1 MERICIVTTSLGA
14 GGAERFSASL
24 SIILAGLN
32 YDVHILSTKNLI
44 EYEFSGTLFNLE
56 EKLKGNLSN
65 YKKLKILKLYFQD
78 HSFDIIIDNRPRSQF
93 FKEFVLYHY
102 VFKAKRIISII
113 HSYYLL
119 NYLPASIFLARLL
132 YRKNFKLIAVSKEI
146 QLAIISKY
154 GFNNCVQIYN
164 PVDIEDITSKS
175 NKKIKI
181 TDTYILFYGRIDD
194 SVKNFELL
202 FQSYKKS
209 ILIDRGIKLY
219 IIGDGKDTFKVK
231 TMVKDLQ
238 LEDCVIFIPFLK
250 NPFPYVKNAQF
261 CTLNSRHEGFP
272 MVLIESL
279 ACGTPVISVNCKSG
293 PQEIIQHK
301 YNGLL
306 VENYNPNVLS
316 EAFNLFVENELLYA
330 QCKINATSSVNQFS
344 IKKISK
350 EWEELLGK
358 MF

>member
-24 SIILAGLN
+24 SIILSALN

-44 EYEFSGTLFNLE
+44 EYEFKGTLFNLE
-56 EKLKGNLSN
+56 EKLKGDRSN
-65 YKKLKILKLYFQD
+65 YKKLKILKPYFLD
-78 HSFDIIIDNRPRSQF
+78 HAFDVIIDNRPRSQF
-93 FKEFVLYHY
+93 FKEFVLYNY
-102 VFKAKRIISII
+102 VFKAKRIISIV

-119 NYLPASIFLARLL
+119 NYLPESIFLAKLL

-146 QLAIISKY
+146 QSAIISKY
-154 GFNNCVQIYN
+154 GFNNCTQIYN
-164 PVDIEDITSKS
+164 PVDIEDITNKS

-181 TDTYILFYGRIDD
+181 KDNYILFYGRIDD
-194 SVKNFELL
+194 AVKNFELL
-202 FQSYKKS
+202 FQAYKKS
-209 ILIDRGIKLY
+209 ILIGRGIKLY
-219 IIGDGKDTFKVK
+219 MIGDGKDTFKVK
-231 TMVKDLQ
+231 KMVKDLQ
-238 LEDCVIFIPFLK
+238 IEDSVKFISFLK
-250 NPFPYVKNAQF
+250 NPFPYVKNAKF
-261 CTLNSRHEGFP
+261 CTLTSRYEGFP

-293 PQEIIQHK
+293 PQEVIQHK
-301 YNGLL
+301 FNGLL

-316 EAFNLFVENELLYA
+316 EAFNLFVENESLYT

-350 EWEELLGK
+350 EWKNLLN
-358 MF
+358 

>member
-24 SIILAGLN
+24 SIILSGLN

-44 EYEFSGTLFNLE
+44 EYEFKGTLFNLE
-56 EKLKGNLSN
+56 EKLKGNCSN
-65 YKKLKILKLYFQD
+65 YRKLKILKLYFQE

-93 FKEFVLYHY
+93 FKEFILYY
-102 VFKAKRIISII
+102 LVFKAKRIISII
-113 HSYYLL
+113 HSYNLL
-119 NYLPASIFLARLL
+119 NYLPASIFLARWL

-146 QLAIISKY
+146 QLAILSKY
-154 GFNNCVQIYN
+154 GFNNCAQIYN
-164 PVDIEDITSKS
+164 PVDIEEITNKS
-175 NKKIKI
+175 NEPIKIK
-181 TDTYILFYGRIDD
+181 DDYILFYGRLDD

-202 FQSYKKS
+202 LQAYKKS

-219 IIGDGKDTFKVK
+219 IIGEGKDTLKVK

-238 LEDCVIFIPFLK
+238 VEDYVRFIPFLK
-250 NPFPYVKNAQF
+250 NPFPYVKNAMF
-261 CTLNSRHEGFP
+261 CTLTSRYEGFP

-279 ACGTPVISVNCKSG
+279 ACGIPVISVNCKSG

-301 YNGLL
+301 FNGLL

-316 EAFNLFVENELLYA
+316 EAFNLFIENQSLYT
-330 QCKINATSSVNQFS
+330 QCKINTASSVNQFS
-344 IKKISK
+344 IQKISK
-350 EWEELLGK
+350 EWEELLGN
-358 MF
+358 ML